1 MEGYHAG
8 NAMAKQSGGEKVSG
22 PPGQDVPYH
31 AAITKLAI
39 HPWEIRARL
48 GYGLFSGQQYVPFG
62 KNTLDAH
69 YYSPYTVFVRAVTP
83 TEHLRLLP
91 IS

>member
-1 MEGYHAG
+1 MIDTKMHIRRTLNINGGITG
-8 NAMAKQSGGEKVSG
+8 NAMAKRSGGEKVSG

-48 GYGLFSGQQYVPFG
+48 GYGLFSGQQEHLYLF
-62 KNTLDAH
+62 
-69 YYSPYTVFVRAVTP
+69 SPYHGFRGSEP
-83 TEHLRLLP
+83 TLYIL
-91 IS
+91 